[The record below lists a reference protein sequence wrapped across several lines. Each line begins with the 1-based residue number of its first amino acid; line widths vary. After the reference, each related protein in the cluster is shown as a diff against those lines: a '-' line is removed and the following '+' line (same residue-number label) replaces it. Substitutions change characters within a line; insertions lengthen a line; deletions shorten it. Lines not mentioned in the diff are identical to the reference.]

1 MWKVIMR
8 KDAALV
14 AIVVSITFVA
24 AQAAASTLAST
35 SGVARNSSGPAVQTK
50 LVTPTPAPASDS
62 HPPAGDHTFQVNDV
76 KGLLLTCIAP
86 QIDTDPNTD
95 IFNSCALAPGRTLDD
110 VMHTFIQAIH
120 LVQNEQERERAEWNK
135 GHEEDLVQK
144 SAQK

>member
-1 MWKVIMR
+1 MR
-8 KDAALV
+8 NHAALV
-14 AIVVSITFVA
+14 AIVVSITFA
-24 AQAAASTLAST
+24 AVQAAASSY
-35 SGVARNSSGPAVQTK
+35 GVARNSSGPARQAK
-50 LVTPTPAPASDS
+50 PVTPTPPPASDS

-120 LVQNEQERERAEWNK
+120 LVQVEQAKERAEWNK
-135 GHEEDLVQK
+135 DHQEELVQK
-144 SAQK
+144 PARDVPAPGR